1 MQRVRMQERIALAAR
16 QLDKAVPLISLEPF
30 HDRVD
35 RRRARIDL
43 RRRGAAGRRP
53 PIASVGSAAVTA
65 RLPRLRLIGHRSIII
80 EAAFSRR
87 SEILT
92 LAHVIPNSPTKN
104 PTDRGASP
112 PLAIAGLPAKL
123 SEFPPAGRRRLDPKI
138 SVRSC
143 QVEVLRRPK
152 RVSGTIQRVL
162 SRETSGR
169 SPPSASQQDQPLESS
184 IARPPVCK
192 RQTDPTARNIAHL
205 QCRFQ
210 TVQPIDRKYFMRLEA
225 DERRQAF

>member
-43 RRRGAAGRRP
+43 RRRGTAGRRP

-80 EAAFSRR
+80 ESAFSRR

-92 LAHVIPNSPTKN
+92 LAHVIPNSPTKS
-104 PTDRGASP
+104 PIDRGASP
-112 PLAIAGLPAKL
+112 RLAIARSSAKL
-123 SEFPPAGRRRLDPKI
+123 LEFPTVGGWTRKSASEAFNSRSFGGPGQRPRRFNGSRRGNRREQP
-138 SVRSC
+138 
-143 QVEVLRRPK
+143 RRP
-152 RVSGTIQRVL
+152 
-162 SRETSGR
+162 
-169 SPPSASQQDQPLESS
+169 
-184 IARPPVCK
+184 
-192 RQTDPTARNIAHL
+192 
-205 QCRFQ
+205 
-210 TVQPIDRKYFMRLEA
+210 
-225 DERRQAF
+225 